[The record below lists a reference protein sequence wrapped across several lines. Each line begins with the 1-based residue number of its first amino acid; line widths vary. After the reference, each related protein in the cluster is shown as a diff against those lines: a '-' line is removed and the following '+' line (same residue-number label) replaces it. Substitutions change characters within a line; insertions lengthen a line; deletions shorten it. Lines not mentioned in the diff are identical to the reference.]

1 MIGIESVI
9 PIHRQNRSVHRL
21 FFIGRVRVSIFA
33 SGIKT
38 ESSMKHT
45 HLITLFIAI
54 LVTGFSAS
62 AEKGKEITKSGW
74 SFGVMPAFYYN
85 NDLGFSAGV
94 LAQVYDYGDGTFYPN
109 YRHKFMANVNIYF
122 RGARQV
128 ILDYDS
134 KYLIPG
140 MRITAGLSYMD
151 NPLCGFYGF
160 NGAVSPYYGEL
171 DLRKSADGSEGIAFY
186 ADHQRQLSAKVDI
199 QGRVADNLNWI
210 GGVSYSW
217 QRYTDTA
224 FRVYDGTESLF
235 HQYVAAGLI
244 PEDDLWGHRMELKGG
259 FVYDTRDF
267 ETNPVRGIYA
277 TVTASGGMSVSE
289 SARGSLLLSADFRH
303 YVPIFP
309 SRLTLAY
316 QLAYKGLT
324 AGSLPF
330 YALPAFSMR
339 GSFGSRISGNGVAW
353 ASADLRLCAAR
364 FQALKQNFELGLVAF
379 ADAGAVVQPCKLAEQ
394 SANGEASVSKIL
406 DGELIGPYASIYDSA
421 IATKERLHSSVGG
434 GFWFSMNK
442 NFLVAVELGHPLN
455 PQDGTLGVYIN
466 MGFSF

>member
-1 MIGIESVI
+1 M
-9 PIHRQNRSVHRL
+9 
-21 FFIGRVRVSIFA
+21 SIFA

-140 MRITAGLSYMD
+140 MRITAGLSHMD

-277 TVTASGGMSVSE
+277 TVTAFGGMSVSE

-316 QLAYKGLT
+316 QLAYKGLV